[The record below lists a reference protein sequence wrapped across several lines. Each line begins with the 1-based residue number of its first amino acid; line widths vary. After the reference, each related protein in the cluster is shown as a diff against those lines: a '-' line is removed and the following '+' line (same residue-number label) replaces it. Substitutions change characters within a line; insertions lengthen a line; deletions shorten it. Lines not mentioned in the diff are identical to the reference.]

1 LGSAILSL
9 QNADFVSKTV
19 TKRDATSPLT
29 TVDEV
34 LYNSIWRF
42 LALREY
48 VDAKHNLTAWGK
60 VLAAAIAG
68 LKGRPDLEDAT
79 VIAIELLRLS
89 TLTAD
94 ISMFPT
100 YNGAPMRGS
109 SKYASFITNHID

>member
-9 QNADFVSKTV
+9 QNTDFVSKTV

-79 VIAIELLRLS
+79 VIAVELLRLS

-109 SKYASFITNHID
+109 SKYAQFITIHMN